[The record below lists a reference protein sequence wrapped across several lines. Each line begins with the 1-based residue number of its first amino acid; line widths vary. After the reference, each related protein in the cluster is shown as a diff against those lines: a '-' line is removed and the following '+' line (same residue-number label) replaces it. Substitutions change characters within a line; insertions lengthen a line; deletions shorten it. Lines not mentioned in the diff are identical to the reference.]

1 MKTYAQ
7 IPTGKSCH
15 RLVLALLL
23 LAAPVLASAQSA
35 PNLAQMFANFSSS
48 ATELSKMLMGL
59 SYLLGFIITG
69 IGLFRLKE
77 YSEAGG
83 RIKFSQPMFII
94 FAGAMLFAAP
104 GMIDTTT
111 QTLSLGHSLEG
122 QLLANPDVGST
133 SIPGLDQ
140 ALQGVLLFVKLIGNI
155 AFIRGLLML
164 KDIGEGKQGAGMGR
178 ALTHLIGGAMA
189 INIGVTIS
197 MLAATVA
204 PGMSLGGL
212 GVPPA

>member
-1 MKTYAQ
+1 MKTSAE
-7 IPTGKSCH
+7 ISLE
-15 RLVLALLL
+15 RLWRRLAAAVLL
-23 LAAPVLASAQSA
+23 LAVPLAASAQNA

-48 ATELSKMLMGL
+48 ATELSKMLMGA
-59 SYLLGFIITG
+59 SFVLGILITG
-69 IGLFRLKE
+69 IGLLKLKE
-77 YSEAGG
+77 YGESGG
-83 RIKFSQPMFII
+83 RMKISQPLFVI
-94 FAGAMLFAAP
+94 FAGVMLFALP
-104 GMIDTTT
+104 GMIDTTA

-122 QLLANPDVGST
+122 RLLANPNVGST
-133 SIPGLDQ
+133 VPGMDE
-140 ALQGVLLFVKLIGNI
+140 ALKGVLLFVKLIGNI

-178 ALTHLIGGAMA
+178 ALTHLIGGAFA

-197 MLAATVA
+197 MLAATFA